1 MTKYLVTGCAGF
13 VGSHVTRHL
22 MDAGAEVIGID
33 GLRTELYGR
42 DTKLDRIAELRDH
55 PRFRFTQLDL
65 RSDSIADY
73 LDGVDGVLHFA
84 AIAGLPSSTRLES
97 AYAEHNT
104 LATLHILD
112 ALDHSGVHLVHAS
125 TSSVYGEYAVGDE
138 SQPLKPVSAYGRSK
152 VAAEQHINEYERDG
166 RVTATILRLFSVYG
180 PGQRPDMAYAK
191 ACRALIDGEVMQ
203 ITGDGSQRRSNT
215 YIGDVATAVHLAAER
230 RPQATMNIS
239 GSESIALLDAVEIL
253 ASGLGVASRI
263 EFVASVAG
271 DQRSTAGDSSRA
283 RAILGWVPETPIALG
298 LKAQASWFRERASV
312 HSV

>member
-22 MDAGAEVIGID
+22 IETGAEVIGID
-33 GLRTELYGR
+33 GLRTELYGE

-55 PRFRFTQLDL
+55 PRFEFAELDL
-65 RSDSIADY
+65 RSDSIADH
-73 LDGVDGVLHFA
+73 LDEVDGVLHFA
-84 AIAGLPSSTRLES
+84 ALAGLPSATRPES

-104 LATLHILD
+104 LATLRILD
-112 ALDHSGVHLVHAS
+112 ALDRSGVHLVHAS

-138 SQPLKPVSAYGRSK
+138 SQPLEPVSAYGRSK
-152 VAAEQHINEYERDG
+152 VAAEQHINERERDG

-191 ACRALIDGEVMQ
+191 ACRALIEGDVMQ

-215 YIGDVATAVHLAAER
+215 YIGDVAAAALLSVQL

-239 GSESIALLDAVEIL
+239 GSESVALLDAVDIL
-253 ASGLGVASRI
+253 ASALGVAARV
-263 EFVASVAG
+263 EFVPSVAG
-271 DQRSTAGDSSRA
+271 DQRLTAGDSSRA
-283 RAILGWVPETPIALG
+283 RAMLGWAPMTTLALG
-298 LKAQASWFRERASV
+298 LKAQASWFRKRVPV
-312 HSV
+312 HNA